1 MSRHLL
7 PIFTFIAAVGIYM
20 SCTTMRLPNETYY
33 PYKYQNSVDLTRDSL
48 TITLDNP
55 LRCPLRQKLTSK
67 NSTLDNAF
75 QEIGT
80 VTLQPVSD
88 ATITLPN
95 RDYGRVRIGS
105 KGHLGSLAKE
115 VNKEKLSL
123 PFPQGNQYKITQPY
137 NGSFSHNTEYAR
149 YSLDLDLQIGDTVT
163 ASADGY
169 VVGMVEQYKKH
180 GESEQ
185 WKRYANHITLYHPS
199 SGLFTEYS
207 HLKHQGSFVE
217 LGDKVSKSEPIA
229 LCGFTGWATAAH
241 LDFKALVPVED
252 GLTTTKVIFEEGY
265 VGEELAKHDVVE
277 K

>member
-1 MSRHLL
+1 
-7 PIFTFIAAVGIYM
+7 
-20 SCTTMRLPNETYY
+20 
-33 PYKYQNSVDLTRDSL
+33 
-48 TITLDNP
+48 
-55 LRCPLRQKLTSK
+55 
-67 NSTLDNAF
+67 
-75 QEIGT
+75 
-80 VTLQPVSD
+80 
-88 ATITLPN
+88 
-95 RDYGRVRIGS
+95 
-105 KGHLGSLAKE
+105 
-115 VNKEKLSL
+115 
-123 PFPQGNQYKITQPY
+123 
-137 NGSFSHNTEYAR
+137 
-149 YSLDLDLQIGDTVT
+149 
-163 ASADGY
+163 
-169 VVGMVEQYKKH
+169 MVEQYKKH